1 MNSAFAT
8 SLSHSLGR
16 TVAIALNLFK
26 ETLREQVLYLS
37 LLYLGILVSALV
49 ALPQFSFDS
58 ADKMTLDVGMA
69 GIEVIALITA
79 VFVAAGLINKEIDKR
94 TIFVLIAKPLRR
106 AELVL
111 GKHLGISLVIA
122 VLVTVMTLIFLGLL
136 KIRNIEVPALE
147 VSIASLF
154 IFLQIMLVSA
164 IAILF
169 GAFTSS
175 LIASLL
181 TLASYLVG
189 NFSRDLLQLGEISKS
204 EAVQAVTRTLY
215 LILPD
220 LSRANLKNE
229 AVYGILPTAGELLS
243 NAVYIISYALL
254 VLALAILI
262 FGKRQL

>member
-8 SLSHSLGR
+8 SFSHSLGR
-16 TVAIALNLFK
+16 IVAIALNLFK
-26 ETLREQVLYLS
+26 ETLREQVFYLS
-37 LLYLGILVSALV
+37 LLYLGILISALV

-58 ADKMTLDVGMA
+58 ADKMTLDI
-69 GIEVIALITA
+69 GIAAVELIALITA
-79 VFVAAGLINKEIDKR
+79 VFVAAGLVNKEIDKR
-94 TIFVLIAKPLRR
+94 TIFILVAKPLRR
-106 AELVL
+106 AEFVV

-122 VLVTVMTLIFLGLL
+122 ALVAVMTVIFLTLL
-136 KIRNIEVPALE
+136 RIRNIEAPAFE
-147 VSIASLF
+147 VSIACLF

-169 GAFTSS
+169 GSFTSS

-181 TLASYLVG
+181 TFASYLVG

-204 EAVQAVTRTLY
+204 EAVQAVTRNLY

-229 AVYGILPTAGELLS
+229 AVYGVIPASGELWS
-243 NAVYIISYALL
+243 NAIYILSYTLL

-262 FGKRQL
+262 FGKREL

>member
-1 MNSAFAT
+1 MNTAFGI

-16 TVAIALNLFK
+16 IVAIAFNLFK

-58 ADKMTLDVGMA
+58 ADKMILDVGMA
-69 GIEVIALITA
+69 GVEVIALITA
-79 VFVAAGLINKEIDKR
+79 VFVAGGLLNKEIEKR
-94 TIFVLIAKPLRR
+94 TIFILIAKPLRR
-106 AELVL
+106 AEFVI

-122 VLVTVMTLIFLGLL
+122 VLVTVMTLIFLSLL
-136 KIRNIEVPALE
+136 KIRGIEVPALE
-147 VSIASLF
+147 VSIASVF

-169 GAFTSS
+169 GSFTSS
-175 LIASLL
+175 LVASLL
-181 TLASYLVG
+181 TFASYLVG
-189 NFSRDLLQLGEISKS
+189 NFSRDLLQLGEISKN
-204 EAVQAVTRTLY
+204 EAVQTVTRALY
-215 LILPD
+215 LVLPD

-229 AVYGILPTAGELLS
+229 AVYGVIPPSAELFN
-243 NAVYIISYALL
+243 NAVYTISYALL

-262 FGKRQL
+262 FGKREL

>member
-1 MNSAFAT
+1 MNSAFA
-8 SLSHSLGR
+8 SSVSHSLGR
-16 TVAIALNLFK
+16 IVAIALNLFK

-106 AELVL
+106 AEFVL

-122 VLVTVMTLIFLGLL
+122 VLVTVMTLIFLSLL

-169 GAFTSS
+169 GSFTSS
-175 LIASLL
+175 LVASLL
-181 TLASYLVG
+181 TFASYLVG

-215 LILPD
+215 LLLPD

-229 AVYGILPTAGELLS
+229 AVYGVIPATGELLT
-243 NAVYIISYALL
+243 NTVYIISYALL
-254 VLALAILI
+254 VLGLAILI